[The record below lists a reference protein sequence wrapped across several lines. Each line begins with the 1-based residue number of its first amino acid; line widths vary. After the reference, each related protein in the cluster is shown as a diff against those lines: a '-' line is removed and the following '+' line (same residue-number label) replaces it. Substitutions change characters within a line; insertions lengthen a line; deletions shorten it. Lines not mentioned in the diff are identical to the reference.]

1 MKSTLKLLFIL
12 TWSFLLIFQLKA
24 QFIKTFKK
32 LPDTGQ
38 NSSYTSTFGEDHDYQ
53 FNTPGFLTLSNNRVL
68 DTITSLVWQKTDGG
82 EMTHE
87 LAILF
92 CDTLTLDNLNDWRL
106 PLAAELFTI
115 QNLQYNNP
123 ALNTTVFTKTTA
135 EYWWSSEKQVND
147 PNKVWCTNSGGG
159 IGNHPKVETMS
170 AGGVKKFHARCV
182 RTDLAPS
189 VLNKRFVSTED
200 SSVIDSMNL
209 LQWQIFPPD
218 VAKTWEDALVYAENL
233 ILDGHSDWRLPNIK
247 ELRSLNDEKKVNP
260 SIDNSI
266 FKFGVRKFWSSTSL
280 PNQTTKAWYFES
292 NNGITTYEV
301 KTNSQYVICVRTP
314 DKKSTMSAQNKL
326 FGDIVVLSQ
335 IPADKELKIRVPFNS
350 APQSLQL
357 ISNLGQ
363 VISSIPCFPS
373 GNHWTLDVSGLKDGI
388 YILNLSTELGICRKT
403 ICVSHSY

>member
-1 MKSTLKLLFIL
+1 M
-12 TWSFLLIFQLKA
+12 
-24 QFIKTFKK
+24 
-32 LPDTGQ
+32 
-38 NSSYTSTFGEDHDYQ
+38 
-53 FNTPGFLTLSNNRVL
+53 
-68 DTITSLVWQKTDGG
+68 
-82 EMTHE
+82 
-87 LAILF
+87 
-92 CDTLTLDNLNDWRL
+92 
-106 PLAAELFTI
+106 
-115 QNLQYNNP
+115 
-123 ALNTTVFTKTTA
+123 
-135 EYWWSSEKQVND
+135 
-147 PNKVWCTNSGGG
+147 
-159 IGNHPKVETMS
+159 
-170 AGGVKKFHARCV
+170 
-182 RTDLAPS
+182 
-189 VLNKRFVSTED
+189 
-200 SSVIDSMNL
+200 
-209 LQWQIFPPD
+209 
-218 VAKTWEDALVYAENL
+218 
-233 ILDGHSDWRLPNIK
+233 
-247 ELRSLNDEKKVNP
+247 KKVNP